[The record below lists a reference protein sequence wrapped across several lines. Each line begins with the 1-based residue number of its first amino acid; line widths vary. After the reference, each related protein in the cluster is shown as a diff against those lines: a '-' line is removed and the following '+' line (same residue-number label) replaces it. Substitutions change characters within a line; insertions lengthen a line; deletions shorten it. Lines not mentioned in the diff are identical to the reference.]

1 MAPPPAV
8 PTPGPAVAASPTPD
22 PSWPDPDPEWTDI
35 LPWPD
40 DPAPET
46 SLEQAVE
53 PAQESPPEES
63 VEPARETSPEESVEL
78 VEPVEPQPEQIRYP
92 IPPAAHSNAPDPN
105 LAFGAPATAL
115 RMAWP
120 LTPNAQSGTDLVID
134 PMSLRGRLRLHAGVT
149 TMTID
154 ERSLTLRTRFKRTRI
169 PWTDVLG
176 FQPQYDVVGAD
187 GVTNGSVVVV
197 TTTGPVVLQ
206 ATRGSLGDVRYAQAM
221 LEAYRIRAQ
230 LVLNT

>member
-1 MAPPPAV
+1 L
-8 PTPGPAVAASPTPD
+8 
-22 PSWPDPDPEWTDI
+22 WPDPDPEWTDI
-35 LPWPD
+35 LPGPD
-40 DPAPET
+40 EPEPQSAPDE
-46 SLEQAVE
+46 AVE
-53 PAQESPPEES
+53 PAPESAPE
-63 VEPARETSPEESVEL
+63 
-78 VEPVEPQPEQIRYP
+78 EPVEPQPDDVRYP
-92 IPPAAHSNAPDPN
+92 IPPAAHSSAPDAN
-105 LAFGAPATAL
+105 VAFAAPAAAL

-120 LTPNAQSGTDLVID
+120 PTPTGQSGTDLVID

-154 ERSLTLRTRFKRTRI
+154 ERGLTLRTRLKRTRI
-169 PWTDVLG
+169 LWTDVLG

-206 ATRGSLGDVRYAQAM
+206 ATRGSLADVRYAQAM